1 MSFYECYCDDCKSEA
16 DEIIEEARDKL
27 VDLITEQANSEIK
40 AILENNKRFVKTNEE
55 LRQKIE
61 SLEKERDVLKTDLD
75 EAKKE
80 LVLNGNINPQ
90 YKIGEVAYYMVSSE
104 WKVIKCPICNGTGY
118 IKINDSAFGTLTAN
132 CPHCSGSNYGR
143 RNVEYFLRKVE
154 YGYVTSIK
162 IILDA
167 KSGEAQ
173 YSYKISSSM
182 SNEPRTD
189 YITELYETKD
199 MAQAAVNKIN
209 AEEEEKARRKVNGGE
224 EQ

>member
-1 MSFYECYCDDCKSEA
+1 MSFYECYCDDCRSEA

-40 AILENNKRFVKTNEE
+40 ATIELNARLLKTNEE
-55 LRQKIE
+55 LRQKVE
-61 SLEKERDVLKTDLD
+61 SLEKERNDLKTEVD
-75 EAKKE
+75 ETKKE
-80 LVLNGNINPQ
+80 LVLSGNINPQ
-90 YKIGEVAYYMVSSE
+90 YKIGEVVYYIVSSE
-104 WKVIKCPICNGTGY
+104 WRVIKCPICNGTGY
-118 IKINDSAFGTLTAN
+118 IKVNDSAFGTLTAN

-143 RNVEYFLRKVE
+143 RKAEYFLRKVE

-209 AEEEEKARRKVNGGE
+209 AEEEEKARRKVNGEE

>member
-27 VDLITEQANSEIK
+27 VDLITEQTNNEIS

-80 LVLNGNINPQ
+80 LVLSGNVNPQ

-118 IKINDSAFGTLTAN
+118 IKVNDSAFGTLTAN

>member
-1 MSFYECYCDDCKSEA
+1 MSFYECYCDDCKSEV

-40 AILENNKRFVKTNEE
+40 AILENNRRLVKTNEE
-55 LRQKIE
+55 LRQTIE
-61 SLEKERDVLKTDLD
+61 SLEKERDVLKANLD
-75 EAKKE
+75 KAKKE
-80 LVLNGNINPQ
+80 LVLSGNINPQ

-104 WKVIKCPICNGTGY
+104 WKVIKCPICNGTGQ
-118 IKINDSAFGTLTAN
+118 IKVNDSAFGTLTAN

-199 MAQAAVNKIN
+199 MAQAAVNKRN
-209 AEEEEKARRKVNGGE
+209 AEEEEKARRKVNGE
-224 EQ
+224 E

>member
-199 MAQAAVNKIN
+199 MAQAAVNKMQKKKKRKQ
-209 AEEEEKARRKVNGGE
+209 EEK
-224 EQ
+224 

>member
-90 YKIGEVAYYMVSSE
+90 YKIGEVAYYMVSSV

-118 IKINDSAFGTLTAN
+118 IKVNDSAFGTLTAN

>member
-27 VDLITEQANSEIK
+27 IALITEQAGSEIK
-40 AILENNKRFVKTNEE
+40 ATIELNARLLKTNEE
-55 LRQKIE
+55 LLQKIE
-61 SLEKERDVLKTDLD
+61 NLEKERNDLKTEVD
-75 EAKKE
+75 ETKKE
-80 LVLNGNINPQ
+80 LVLSGNINPQ
-90 YKIGEVAYYMVSSE
+90 YKIGEVAYYMMPSE
-104 WKVIKCPICNGTGY
+104 WKTIKCPICNGTGC
-118 IKINDSAFGTLTAN
+118 IKVNDSAFGTLTAN

-143 RNVEYFLRKVE
+143 RNVDYLMRKVE
-154 YGYVTSIK
+154 RGYVTSIK

-173 YSYKISSSM
+173 YSYRISGSM
-182 SNEPRTD
+182 SHEPRTD

-209 AEEEEKARRKVNGGE
+209 VEEEEKARRKVNGEE

>member
-1 MSFYECYCDDCKSEA
+1 MSFYECYCDDCRSEA

-61 SLEKERDVLKTDLD
+61 SLEKERNDLKTEVD
-75 EAKKE
+75 ETKKE
-80 LVLNGNINPQ
+80 LVLSGNINPQ

-104 WKVIKCPICNGTGY
+104 WKVIKCPICNGTGH
-118 IKINDSAFGTLTAN
+118 IKVNDSAFGTLTAN

-209 AEEEEKARRKVNGGE
+209 AEEKEKARRKVNGEE

>member
-27 VDLITEQANSEIK
+27 VDLITEQTNNEIS

-80 LVLNGNINPQ
+80 LVLSGNINPQ

-118 IKINDSAFGTLTAN
+118 IKVNDSAFGTLTAN

>member
-1 MSFYECYCDDCKSEA
+1 MSFYECYCDECKSEA

-27 VDLITEQANSEIK
+27 VDLITEQANSEIS
-40 AILENNKRFVKTNEE
+40 AILDNNKRLVKTNEA
-55 LRQKIE
+55 LRQTIE

-75 EAKKE
+75 KTKRE
-80 LVLNGNINPQ
+80 LVLSGNINPQ
-90 YKIGEVAYYMVSSE
+90 YQIGEVAYYMKPSRWE
-104 WKVIKCPICNGTGY
+104 TIKCPICNGTGC
-118 IKINDSAFGTLTAN
+118 IKVNDSAFGTLTAN

-143 RNVEYFLRKVE
+143 RNVEYCIRKVE

-182 SNEPRTD
+182 SNEPCTD

-199 MAQAAVNKIN
+199 MAQAAVNKRN
-209 AEEEEKARRKVNGGE
+209 AEEEEKARRKVNGEE

>member
-118 IKINDSAFGTLTAN
+118 IKVNDSAFGTLTAN

>member
-27 VDLITEQANSEIK
+27 IALITEQAGSEIK
-40 AILENNKRFVKTNEE
+40 ATIELNARLLKTNEE
-55 LRQKIE
+55 LLQKIE
-61 SLEKERDVLKTDLD
+61 SLEKERNDLKTEVD

-80 LVLNGNINPQ
+80 LVLSGNINPQ
-90 YKIGEVAYYMVSSE
+90 YKIGEVAYYIVPSE

-118 IKINDSAFGTLTAN
+118 IKVNDSAFGTLTAN

-209 AEEEEKARRKVNGGE
+209 AEEEEKARRKVNGEE

>member
-27 VDLITEQANSEIK
+27 IALITEQAGSEIK
-40 AILENNKRFVKTNEE
+40 ATIELNARLLKTNEE
-55 LRQKIE
+55 LLQKIE
-61 SLEKERDVLKTDLD
+61 SLEKERNDLKTEVD

-80 LVLNGNINPQ
+80 LVLSGNINPQ
-90 YKIGEVAYYMVSSE
+90 YKIGEVAYYMVLSE

-118 IKINDSAFGTLTAN
+118 IKVNDSAFGTLTAN

-143 RNVEYFLRKVE
+143 RNAEYFLRKVE

>member
-1 MSFYECYCDDCKSEA
+1 MSFYECYCDECKSEA

-118 IKINDSAFGTLTAN
+118 IKVNDSAFGTLTAN

>member
-27 VDLITEQANSEIK
+27 IALITEQAGSEIK
-40 AILENNKRFVKTNEE
+40 ATIELNARLLKTNEE
-55 LRQKIE
+55 LLQKIE
-61 SLEKERDVLKTDLD
+61 SLEKERNDLKTEVD

-80 LVLNGNINPQ
+80 LVLSGNINPQ

-118 IKINDSAFGTLTAN
+118 IKVNDSAFGTLTAN

>member
-27 VDLITEQANSEIK
+27 VDLIAEQANSEIK

-90 YKIGEVAYYMVSSE
+90 YKIGEVAYYMMPSE
-104 WKVIKCPICNGTGY
+104 WKAIKCPICNGTGY
-118 IKINDSAFGTLTAN
+118 IKVNDSAFGTLTAN
-132 CPHCSGSNYGR
+132 CPHCSGSNYER
-143 RNVEYFLRKVE
+143 RNVGYLMREVE

-167 KSGEAQ
+167 KNNEAQ
-173 YSYKISSSM
+173 YSYRISSSM
-182 SNEPRTD
+182 SNESSTD

-209 AEEEEKARRKVNGGE
+209 AEEEEKARRKVNGEE